1 LPVRQ
6 EQIFSSQ
13 KIGNG
18 EIMRALLTSLWSDD
32 DGQDLAEYGLL
43 LFMIAVLIVTALTAF
58 RGQISTLFSNATSIL
73 GG

>member
-1 LPVRQ
+1 
-6 EQIFSSQ
+6 
-13 KIGNG
+13 
-18 EIMRALLTSLWSDD
+18 MRTLLISLWSDD

-58 RGQISTLFSNATSIL
+58 RGQISTLFSTATSVL